1 MNKEQFINALME
13 KTHYSY
19 EKCVLIND
27 VLETKSCFRK
37 KHQPIIVDMFKKSLE
52 IDEEEAV
59 NIFATSKDILSSE
72 LKHRICHPF
81 GKRK

>member
-1 MNKEQFINALME
+1 MNKEQFIKVLME

-19 EKCVLIND
+19 EQCILIND
-27 VLETKSCFRK
+27 ILESKNCFRK
-37 KHQPIIVDMFKKSLE
+37 KNQPLIVQKLKNSLG
-52 IDEEEAV
+52 IDEEEATT
-59 NIFATSKDILSSE
+59 IFMTSKDILSSA